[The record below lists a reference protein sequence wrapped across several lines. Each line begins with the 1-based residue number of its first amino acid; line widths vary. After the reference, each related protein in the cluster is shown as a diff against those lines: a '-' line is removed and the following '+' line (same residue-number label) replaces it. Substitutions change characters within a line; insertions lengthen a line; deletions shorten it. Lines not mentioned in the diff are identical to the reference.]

1 MAPASNVLS
10 TELFDL
16 IIARAAG
23 DAGISGDEADRVFER
38 LKQNKLDNVTGL
50 AHFEFGLLRNENTRP
65 DGLNK
70 LKALIVGPGAG
81 AAPDDAPELNT
92 MLSSLADGIAKAWV
106 EHTTAVDN
114 RNGNGKSEKDD
125 EVSDR
130 NAATS
135 AYADLDRWQGRA
147 VSLEDKV
154 SAGCIGR
161 MRKEVLSSSHIETV
175 PSVRN
180 VPKAS
185 KTGTK
190 REVNIGELSDGNTVR
205 FQVAGDGGSMNAK
218 SLDKVQDNMR
228 ALITAIVAAY
238 SRPIAPSAY
247 GGGQAGY
254 VRVPME
260 ARQVRLQMDLA
271 SADRLIFKLIK
282 CATAFQADL
291 DGYVNMCD
299 RVIFEFLKLGEPLTM
314 HPSDIVN
321 HLVEVRPNLFAY
333 SYESGDSGDSRRSE
347 SKSTAS
353 GAADG
358 AAPKDGAGRAICKS
372 WLENGNCRA
381 FNEGKCESSH
391 PPARQGALMNS
402 GKRGGGGG
410 GGGSWYHPYSGSN
423 WQQGQSGWNSN
434 QSGWNSGWNQSKG
447 KGKGSGGKGK
457 GGGGKSA
464 GKGGSGK
471 GKGGGGRWW

>member
-1 MAPASNVLS
+1 M
-10 TELFDL
+10 
-16 IIARAAG
+16 
-23 DAGISGDEADRVFER
+23 
-38 LKQNKLDNVTGL
+38 
-50 AHFEFGLLRNENTRP
+50 
-65 DGLNK
+65 
-70 LKALIVGPGAG
+70 
-81 AAPDDAPELNT
+81 
-92 MLSSLADGIAKAWV
+92 
-106 EHTTAVDN
+106 
-114 RNGNGKSEKDD
+114 
-125 EVSDR
+125 
-130 NAATS
+130 
-135 AYADLDRWQGRA
+135 
-147 VSLEDKV
+147 
-154 SAGCIGR
+154 
-161 MRKEVLSSSHIETV
+161 
-175 PSVRN
+175 
-180 VPKAS
+180 
-185 KTGTK
+185 
-190 REVNIGELSDGNTVR
+190 
-205 FQVAGDGGSMNAK
+205 
-218 SLDKVQDNMR
+218 
-228 ALITAIVAAY
+228 
-238 SRPIAPSAY
+238 
-247 GGGQAGY
+247 
-254 VRVPME
+254 
-260 ARQVRLQMDLA
+260 RLQMDLA